1 MILAR
6 RWFALVEG
14 TGWLKDKLIT
24 EYNEK
29 TFAYLKETATKRKKK
44 NRYYL
49 FLNWIACYRGWYFI
63 QYETEFRW
71 NEEGKEKTRPRRHW
85 EKKKKHTEQN

>member
-6 RWFALVEG
+6 KLFALAKR

-29 TFAYLKETATKRKKK
+29 TFA
-44 NRYYL
+44 
-49 FLNWIACYRGWYFI
+49 
-63 QYETEFRW
+63 
-71 NEEGKEKTRPRRHW
+71 
-85 EKKKKHTEQN
+85 